1 MVLGLDAGVLTMAAI
16 IATIALVLFV
26 NGILIPEAGNWFLDA
41 LVKMPK
47 FQYTFQGGEQGN
59 ENFQLYVQLRG
70 VAFLIIAIALTY
82 TAVIL
87 MGEEFEVYRKG
98 EAFST
103 LARGLL
109 FIVVIFTFPAIW
121 DLLAGGIEGLAK
133 YVINP
138 SNPNNP
144 QQRVSELM
152 QYIGGIVPPN
162 IDWDDIL
169 QFLTDPNS
177 AMQTIFRDVFMAVF
191 KAVLAAILM
200 VLMFLI
206 GTVRIVLT
214 GILAIA
220 LPLILALS
228 LVPYFRHVMDRLKN
242 VLVGLLIAPV
252 LSGLTVSAGLALIH
266 STNFSPLQQWFAA
279 VAIAFLAIFMPTIT
293 APIVGSLVTSMS
305 AMATGAVLAGA
316 YFGGS
321 AIMGAVRGA
330 YIAITGLQQA
340 GMTGVSPFTYA
351 KAAIT
356 GAGTGLAQGIG
367 YGVSKSL
374 ATALESTGFGR
385 LAEVVRPIERALE
398 RRLERVGLGT
408 ANEIVSNYT
417 GHVTEGLIPSLVMQE
432 YDSTTLTAN
441 AEPAQQFANRIG
453 QLAKQ
458 SKYEDIADYINSYL
472 GFKSIPNKREYG
484 KMWAEQ
490 VEAYSKNAEALT
502 RLYLG
507 LENMKTKG
515 GVSSLTADQ
524 LSDLVYGR
532 DMYRTIVSQQYGIEI
547 PNPVFEASSYMQ
559 LSRQLEVTTPH
570 LYEVKYALANTVA
583 NVDISNV
590 PEFEGESGD
599 LQKAI
604 REAVKTYW
612 KSKGIDTTM
621 SAHIIDEFAHITAR
635 RIAEQ
640 YSNEPERIYALMDRL
655 DKKGFMDIDY
665 SSNLKTIADKLL
677 TGNDIHNIYER
688 HKSHEEDWSSFFALF
703 EKNIANNNNTNT
715 NKQV

>member
-1 MVLGLDAGVLTMAAI
+1 MAAI

-47 FQYTFQGGEQGN
+47 FEYTFQNGEQGN

-138 SNPNNP
+138 NNPNNP
-144 QQRVSELM
+144 QQKVSELM

-191 KAVLAAILM
+191 KAVLAALLM

-321 AIMGAVRGA
+321 AVMGAVRGA
-330 YIAITGLQQA
+330 YTAITGLQQA

-356 GAGTGLAQGIG
+356 GAGSGFMHGLGAGAMRGI
-367 YGVSKSL
+367 SE
-374 ATALESTGFGR
+374 ALRTTGFGR
-385 LAEVVRPIERALE
+385 LAEPFYMLE
-398 RRLERVGLGT
+398 KTIARRIPTAGLGT

-417 GHVTEGLIPSLVMQE
+417 GHVTEGLIPLLTMETE
-432 YDSTTLTAN
+432 YD
-441 AEPAQQFANRIG
+441 PAKASQSQAFANKVD

-458 SKYEDIADYINSYL
+458 GKYEDIADYVNSYL
-472 GFKSIPNKREYG
+472 GFKSIPRKAEYG
-484 KMWAEQ
+484 RLWAEQ
-490 VEAYSKNAEALT
+490 INAYGKNAEAIT
-502 RLYLG
+502 RLYTG
-507 LENMKTKG
+507 LEQMREKG

-524 LSDLVYGR
+524 LADLVYGR
-532 DMYRTIVSQQYGIEI
+532 DMYRDIVAREYGIEI
-547 PNPVFEASSYMQ
+547 PNPAFEASSYMQ
-559 LSRQLEVTTPH
+559 LPRQLEATTPH
-570 LYEVKYALANTVA
+570 LYEAKYALANTIA
-583 NVDISNV
+583 NVDTTNV
-590 PEFEGESGD
+590 PKIRGKTSGT

-604 REAVKTYW
+604 RSAVERYW
-612 KSKGIDTTM
+612 ESKGIDTVK
-621 SAHIIDEFAHITAR
+621 SAHIIDEFARTTAR
-635 RIAEQ
+635 RIAKI
-640 YSNEPERIYALMDRL
+640 YSKEPERIYALIKRL
-655 DKKGFMDIDY
+655 DREGFIPYADF
-665 SSNLKTIADKLL
+665 SNNLKAEADKLL
-677 TGNDIHNIYER
+677 TTNDIHSIYER
-688 HKSHEEDWSSFFALF
+688 HKGHAEDWSSFFALA
-703 EKNIANNNNTNT
+703 EKNTTNNNNNNNA
-715 NKQV
+715 NKQA